1 MPLAAAAPGSAENAG
16 VIAEVQP
23 ESIIPRR
30 VLVVDDNV
38 DAASAMDLLLQSLGH
53 ETRVV
58 HDGTQALQIVV
69 DFWPDIVLLD
79 IGMPGIDGYEVAR
92 RLRAVRQEQALRIVA
107 VTGFGQETDRK
118 KSREAGFD
126 MHLVKPVAI
135 DDLAQALGKRGGSAL
150 H

>member
-1 MPLAAAAPGSAENAG
+1 
-16 VIAEVQP
+16 
-23 ESIIPRR
+23 

-58 HDGTQALQIVV
+58 HDGTQALQIAV

-92 RLRAVRQEQALRIVA
+92 RLRAVRQERALRIVA

-135 DDLAQALGKRGGSAL
+135 DDLAQALDKGGGSAL